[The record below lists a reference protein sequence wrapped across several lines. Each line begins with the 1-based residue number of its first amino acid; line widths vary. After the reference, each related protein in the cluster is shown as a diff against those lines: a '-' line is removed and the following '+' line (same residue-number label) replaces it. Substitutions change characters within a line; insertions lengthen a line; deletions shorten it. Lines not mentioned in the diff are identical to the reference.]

1 MSTVPSAPTGLTQL
15 AEVINTEYI
24 SRAIESAPIDPLVG
38 ERIVMVTLLPPQ
50 VANSYTYQIVTGN
63 EMTGAAV
70 VTPHNEAPEDAWEPT
85 SDTISGVR
93 IGLSS
98 FVPDAAAVTIVS
110 TANAVI
116 QGLMHA
122 VRDTIHDDVLDLFT
136 SADNTAGDATTE
148 FDLAFWAA
156 QTTAFNAQLPD
167 GGPRHA
173 VLHNQAVT
181 QLRADLMTSASA
193 LFGASW
199 GDRAANALGTTQV
212 GGGIGFDGYEMHIA
226 LDVPPGDTTGHTNA
240 LLVRNDGGSSALE
253 VVVWEPLAIQ
263 MKDERR
269 RYGTWLVAGM
279 IVGVGI
285 RSQKNLRALISEP
298 AA

>member
-24 SRAIESAPIDPLVG
+24 SRQIELAAIDPLIG
-38 ERIVMVTLLPPQ
+38 ERIVMRTVLDPA
-50 VANSYTYQIVTGN
+50 VVNSYTYQIVTGN

-98 FVPDAAAVTIVS
+98 FVPDSSRVTIVN

-116 QGLMHA
+116 AGLTHA
-122 VRDTIHDDVLDLFT
+122 VRDMVHDDILDLFAN
-136 SADNTAGDATTE
+136 ADNSAGDATTE

-156 QTTAFNAQLPD
+156 QTIAFNSQLPD
-167 GGPRHA
+167 PGERHA
-173 VLHNQAVT
+173 VLHAQQQT
-181 QLRADLMTSASA
+181 ELRADLMSSAAA

-199 GDRAANALGTTQV
+199 GDRAAAGLGTTQV
-212 GGGIGFDGYEMHIA
+212 GAGVPFDGYNMHIA
-226 LDVPPGDTTGHTNA
+226 LDVPAGDTTGHTAA
-240 LLVRNDGGSSALE
+240 LLVRNDGGHSALE
-253 VVVWEPLAIQ
+253 LVVWEPLSIA

-269 RYGTWLVAGM
+269 RYGTWLVAGA
-279 IVGVGI
+279 ILGVGI
-285 RSQKNLRALISEP
+285 RSQKNLRALITQP